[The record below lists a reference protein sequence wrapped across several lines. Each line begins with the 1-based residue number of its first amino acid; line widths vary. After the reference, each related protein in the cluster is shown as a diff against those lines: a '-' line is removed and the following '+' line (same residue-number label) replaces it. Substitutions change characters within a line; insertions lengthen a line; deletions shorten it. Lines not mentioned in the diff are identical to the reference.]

1 MAVIYDSAAAYIE
14 DCVALEEK
22 VTRIDAVID
31 ALMTTALKA
40 AGNDNIDEYWLDD
53 GQTKIKTIYR
63 GADALMSSI
72 RSFEQLRQM
81 YLNRLNGHVV
91 RLVDSKSLRR

>member
-14 DCVALEEK
+14 DCTSLEEK
-22 VTRIDAVID
+22 VTRIDAIID
-31 ALMTTALKA
+31 ALLTTALKA
-40 AGNDNIDEYWLDD
+40 AGNDNVTEYSLDD
-53 GQTKIKTIYR
+53 GQTKIKTVYR
-63 GADALMSSI
+63 GADAIMASI
-72 RSFEQLRQM
+72 RSFEQLRQI